1 MDATKVDQK
10 STLLQVIAQTPAA
23 QLPSVPEI
31 AERFKKIFCI
41 IHLGGNTNPK
51 AMQTAEAFYEA
62 EKFHFMKMVTENE
75 KLAECTKMSLY
86 GCWMDVAVSRLSFDP
101 SYKHLYLVP
110 FSHNVAKKG
119 QPEQWEKRA
128 SLQISGYG
136 ELLLRQMQGQIKY
149 ADNPVLVYESDNFK
163 YGTRNGSAFVDH
175 ESILPRKS
183 SKIIACYMKIIRPDD
198 SVDYKVITQE
208 DVDRFKKFS
217 KKDGTIKESKA
228 WTDGEGGMWLMKC
241 IKHAFKN
248 YPKIRTGTYSSLA
261 TQTEDV
267 KEVEIVKSAEAESGL
282 KSEAQEGFYVAH
294 GEKASII
301 EDVYFEAEAVDEE
314 EFAQAPQTTERTVR
328 KGDEQDEF

>member
-10 STLLQVIAQTPAA
+10 STLLQLIAKTPAA

-119 QPEQWEKRA
+119 QPAQWEKRA

-175 ESILPRKS
+175 ESVLPRKS
-183 SKIIACYMKIIRPDD
+183 SKIVASYMKIIRPDD

-208 DVDRFKKFS
+208 DIERFKKFS
-217 KKDGTIKESKA
+217 KIEKDKDGNAKESKA

-267 KEVEIVKSAEAESGL
+267 KDVEVVKSENEA
-282 KSEAQEGFYVAH
+282 KSSYVAH

-301 EDVYFEAEAVDEE
+301 ENVYFEEAEEVNED
-314 EFAQAPQTTERTVR
+314 EFAQAPAATERFVKR
-328 KGDEQDEF
+328 GDDQDEF